1 LTKLHFIFLKEII
14 MKKLTT
20 TAIAILATTA
30 SAFAFAA
37 GNGNG
42 NSGNGV
48 GNGGQQ
54 PSNGNGTP
62 TLQATMLVNTA
73 LINSATGPTATAQ
86 QNLASNVGSFSSTA
100 TELQLVSAKD
110 AFIANTSV
118 FGGQASQNIASN
130 ASNSTSNGLHTSTY
144 QVAFIKDSAVINRAS
159 FGGKAVQNLSSN
171 SNCLT
176 CAPQ

>member
-1 LTKLHFIFLKEII
+1 
-14 MKKLTT
+14 MKKLST
-20 TAIAILATTA
+20 TALAILATTA

-42 NSGNGV
+42 NNGNGN
-48 GNGGQQ
+48 GNGGSQQ
-54 PSNGNGTP
+54 PATP

-73 LINSATGPTATAQ
+73 VINSATGPTATAQ
-86 QNLASNVGSFSSTA
+86 QNLASNVGSFSSST
-100 TELQLVSAKD
+100 TELQMVGAKD
-110 AFIANTSV
+110 AFIANTAA

-130 ASNSTSNGLHTSTY
+130 ASNSTSDGLHTSTY

-171 SNCLT
+171 TNCLT

>member
-1 LTKLHFIFLKEII
+1 

-20 TAIAILATTA
+20 TAIAIIATTA
-30 SAFAFAA
+30 SAFAFAS

-42 NSGNGV
+42 NGNNGNGN
-48 GNGGQQ
+48 GNGGSQTQ
-54 PSNGNGTP
+54 TTP

-73 LINSATGPTATAQ
+73 VIDSATGSTATAQ
-86 QNLASNVGSFSSTA
+86 QNLASTVGSFTPTA
-100 TELQLVSAKD
+100 TELQMVSAKD
-110 AFIANTSV
+110 SFISNSAS

-130 ASNSTSNGLHTSTY
+130 ASNSTSDGLHTSTY
-144 QVAFIKDSAVINRAS
+144 QVAFMKDSAVVNRAS

-171 SNCLT
+171 TNCLT

>member
-14 MKKLTT
+14 MKKFTT
-20 TAIAILATTA
+20 TAIAIIATTA

-42 NSGNGV
+42 NSGNGN
-48 GNGGQQ
+48 GNGG
-54 PSNGNGTP
+54 PSAPATP

-86 QNLASNVGSFSSTA
+86 QNLASNVGSFTSTA

-110 AFIANTSV
+110 AFIANTAT

-130 ASNSTSNGLHTSTY
+130 ASNSTSDGLHTSTY

-171 SNCLT
+171 TNCLT